1 MVKCRINGKLSQLC
15 VEKNVSMSGA
25 RANRSE
31 NINNA
36 VIGICGTICYNTVR
50 ISYNFYTRMKTMSG
64 FDNFQY
70 IIAEE
75 RRRAKMTQETLA
87 RALGVTP
94 QAVSK
99 WENGVSQT

>member
-1 MVKCRINGKLSQLC
+1 
-15 VEKNVSMSGA
+15 
-25 RANRSE
+25 
-31 NINNA
+31 
-36 VIGICGTICYNTVR
+36 
-50 ISYNFYTRMKTMSG
+50 MSG

-99 WENGVSQT
+99 WENGIGYPGTFRRAPCQRNRSSRQTTGIKVRKAPRKRCFLPKQCIDEKSIRVNSDVFW

>member
-1 MVKCRINGKLSQLC
+1 
-15 VEKNVSMSGA
+15 
-25 RANRSE
+25 
-31 NINNA
+31 
-36 VIGICGTICYNTVR
+36 
-50 ISYNFYTRMKTMSG
+50 MSG